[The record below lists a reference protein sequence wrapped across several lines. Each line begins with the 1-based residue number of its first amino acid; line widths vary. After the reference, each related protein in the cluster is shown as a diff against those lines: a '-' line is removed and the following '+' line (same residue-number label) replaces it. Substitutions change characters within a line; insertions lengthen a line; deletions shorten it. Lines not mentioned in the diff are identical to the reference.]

1 MSDQRAPPKGQDLHD
16 VPSYT
21 TGWESVSWL
30 GEVLGMVVGVVRE
43 DFISEES
50 THEGAGWGHAKGP
63 LVIGQA
69 WLGTAGAGWQ
79 SLI

>member
-1 MSDQRAPPKGQDLHD
+1 
-16 VPSYT
+16 
-21 TGWESVSWL
+21 
-30 GEVLGMVVGVVRE
+30 MVVGVVRE

-50 THEGAGWGHAKGP
+50 THEEAGWGHAKGP